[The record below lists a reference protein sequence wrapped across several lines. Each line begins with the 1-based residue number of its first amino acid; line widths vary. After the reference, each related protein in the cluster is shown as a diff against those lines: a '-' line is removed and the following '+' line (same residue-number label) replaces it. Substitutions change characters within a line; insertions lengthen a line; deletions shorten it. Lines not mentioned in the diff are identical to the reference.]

1 MTDEDRQEGLSRL
14 PSGAVSITIEGATHA
29 LFGDYGPQAGDGNPE
44 ISAEDMTALLTEA
57 LTEFLAN

>member
-1 MTDEDRQEGLSRL
+1 
-14 PSGAVSITIEGATHA
+14 A
-29 LFGDYGPQAGDGNPE
+29 LFGDYEPQAGDGNPE